1 MRPDG
6 RANAELR
13 PLSFELS
20 PIKYAE
26 GSTIVRMGET
36 HVLCAVTVERGVPRW
51 RRGQGKG
58 WLTAEYALMPRSTKT
73 RTPRQH
79 IEGGRAQEIRRLI
92 GRSLRRAVDFE
103 RLGEST
109 LIVDCDVMQADGG
122 TRTAA
127 IDGGYVAV
135 ALALAPLMASGD
147 LPAGVLRQPTA
158 AISVG
163 ILEGEPRLDL
173 AYAEDVNAEMDLNV
187 VMDAAG
193 RFIEVQGTAEGEPV
207 SRSQLD
213 ALLDLA
219 AEGIQ
224 TVIREQREVLSCA
237 GIEL

>member
-1 MRPDG
+1 
-6 RANAELR
+6 
-13 PLSFELS
+13 
-20 PIKYAE
+20 
-26 GSTIVRMGET
+26 
-36 HVLCAVTVERGVPRW
+36 
-51 RRGQGKG
+51 
-58 WLTAEYALMPRSTKT
+58 MPRSTKT